1 MSESAPQAYK
11 IEPYPGQSR
20 REIKGWIAVKYPNGI
35 TGTTCG
41 AYAAE
46 LYKSKRD
53 YDDWNQ
59 RLTDFQRKV
68 LAKTKRRNTA
78 KKDEKDRIA
87 FRDRFNLSDDE
98 SREYWKLRGLPAKP
112 GEKQSEWQRI
122 YDRLRKALKATPRT
136 NADLSKKT
144 PDEKKAH
151 RTKQNREAKARSRAN
166 AKAAAAINTPALS
179 AEEEEAQAVTALDAV
194 IRQIEADRASKNAAP
209 AHDELTDDE
218 MEMIAELDAPM
229 RADPSGGSV

>member
-11 IEPYPGQSR
+11 IEPYPGQSD
-20 REIKGWIAVKYPNGI
+20 REVRAWIKWKYPNGV
-35 TGTTCG
+35 TKMTCG

-46 LYKSKRD
+46 LYKTKPDRGEDPAGEQVWYSGLTELQKKLLAKSKRG
-53 YDDWNQ
+53 NAIE
-59 RLTDFQRKV
+59 R
-68 LAKTKRRNTA
+68 
-78 KKDEKDRIA
+78 DEQGRIA
-87 FRDRFNLSDDE
+87 FRDRFSLSDDE

-194 IRQIEADRASKNAAP
+194 IRQIEADRVSKNAAR
-209 AHDELTDDE
+209 AYDVLTDEE
-218 MEMIAELDAPM
+218 MEMIADLD
-229 RADPSGGSV
+229 